1 MACQPPAPA
10 ACRLPQ
16 PVSRAIGAVSTFKT
30 QGLALELN
38 GERDIW

>member
-16 PVSRAIGAVSTFKT
+16 PVSRAIGAVSKT